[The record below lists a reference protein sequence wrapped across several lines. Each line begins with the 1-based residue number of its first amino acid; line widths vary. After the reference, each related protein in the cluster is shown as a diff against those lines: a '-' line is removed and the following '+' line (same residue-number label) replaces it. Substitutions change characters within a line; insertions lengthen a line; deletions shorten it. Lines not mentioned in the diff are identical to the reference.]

1 MEIYLEIDG
10 LSVNDVMAAA
20 SGFSPSITAP
30 APDEPPGAQMRMFK
44 KIIQSGLTIRSQQ
57 RGEPDLTEE
66 ESMGA
71 LGKILQ
77 ERPGAFLMRFGS
89 ILDTTDLEFFSD
101 SSEYEVQFRVRELQ
115 KLLVPEHR
123 QTKTRNRRYE
133 CMKELM
139 DTDYFSENEMR
150 QRNPLLFEHYIGQY
164 MSEEE
169 RAALDSTSSDMA
181 LSSHIMRKMQH
192 DERRE
197 RERRQREKEE
207 EQEEEEDTSSEEEG
221 EEMEGEERV
230 EATETDKRRQ
240 RQEFLRAMQL
250 SFLRG
255 EDEGF
260 DYSSVDTDEQF
271 DNIDT
276 LQQDGEDVYFDEE
289 EPEWCDTERDTLPRT
304 SEEELQSSSQR

>member
-1 MEIYLEIDG
+1 MGGYG
-10 LSVNDVMAAA
+10 LNVNDVMAAA
-20 SGFSPSITAP
+20 PGPSPSTSAP
-30 APDEPPGAQMRMFK
+30 APDEPPGVQMRMFK
-44 KIIQSGLTIRSQQ
+44 KIIWSGLTIKSQQ
-57 RGEPDLTEE
+57 RGEPDLNEE
-66 ESMGA
+66 ESMAA

-89 ILDTTDLEFFSD
+89 ILDTTDLEFFSN

-115 KLLVPEHR
+115 KLLVPEQR
-123 QTKTRNRRYE
+123 ETRTRNRRYE

-150 QRNPLLFEHYIGQY
+150 QRNPLLFEHYEGQY
-164 MSEEE
+164 LSEEE

-207 EQEEEEDTSSEEEG
+207 EQEEEEDTSSEEEEE

-230 EATETDKRRQ
+230 GATETDKRRQ

-255 EDEGF
+255 DDEGF
-260 DYSSVDTDEQF
+260 DYGSVDTDERF
-271 DNIDT
+271 DSIAT
-276 LQQDGEDVYFDEE
+276 LQQDGEDAYFDEE

-304 SEEELQSSSQR
+304 SGEETRSSPQR